1 MDGLKEAINKVNDAI
16 EKSAK
21 LSTKQR
27 KKLKKGTFCL
37 I

>member
-1 MDGLKEAINKVNDAI
+1 MGLKEAINKVNEAI

-27 KKLKKGTFCL
+27 KKLKDSQFCQ